1 MSYSRYPE
9 LQILASLCLA
19 RCGVDAALPFPQQKG
34 PSMKR
39 FGKLS
44 AVIAAATLCGVLG
57 AGVAQAA
64 PDDATAIGGSA
75 SADDLGT
82 DATTVVGGGT
92 WSYGVIGHQV
102 VSAYDNRRYTH
113 STSVKSSGVT
123 KSSGR
128 IAKGKIA
135 GASRPKALWGNQAFW
150 AIY

>member
-1 MSYSRYPE
+1 
-9 LQILASLCLA
+9 
-19 RCGVDAALPFPQQKG
+19 
-34 PSMKR
+34 MKR

-64 PDDATAIGGSA
+64 PDDATAS
-75 SADDLGT
+75 
-82 DATTVVGGGT
+82 GGGT